1 MSLEAGVVERIA
13 DRLDLVRDGY
23 EARCL
28 ARRIAND
35 PAPVA
40 PPDRLY
46 LTAPEIAAATAR
58 RRVLAFAAE
67 DGDELVERISGDP
80 ATTIESLVALAQK
93 RASEG
98 DAVIACVAAQGDA
111 LARRFDPEPGLLNAW
126 DEAEHVAPGKIGLL
140 PLKLTEGF
148 RLDGFSVLA
157 GPAAAARPQVDG
169 AANSALAIQDLRIGD
184 LAVEPEHGL
193 ARLSGLAMLD
203 EAGTARECLS
213 LEFAGDKRLLLPV
226 TEAATLWRYG
236 SAAASAKPDPLTGE
250 AWLRRREQVDA
261 EIATAAA
268 GIVERTRAREAA
280 RAPVITPPRAE
291 FDRFVRRVPYT
302 LTADQGTA
310 IDAILRDL
318 ARGRPMD
325 RLVCG
330 DVAFGKTEIALHA
343 AAAVALAGK
352 QVAVIAPTTLLARQ
366 HLETFRSRFSGL
378 GIAVDKLIRSARSA
392 EGRAVTKGLA
402 DGSVRVVVGTHALA
416 APGLRF
422 QDLGLVVI
430 DEEQRFGEAQ
440 KRQLRGL
447 GAGQHVLTMTATPLP
462 RSLQAALVGLID
474 VSVLATPPVAR
485 QPVRGFVVP
494 FDPVVVRSALL
505 REARRGGQSFVV
517 CPRIEDLAPM
527 QARLAELVPELS
539 LVVAHG
545 RMRGDALDAAML
557 DFAEGR
563 GDVLLATNIIE
574 AGLDIPNANTML
586 VWRPDRF
593 GLAQLHQLRGRVGR
607 GRSRATAYLLT
618 DPAQTLSGTARKRLE
633 TLAALDNP
641 GAGFAISTADLDQR
655 GAGDLL
661 GDAQAGHVRL
671 VGTELYRHLLTRALA
686 AARGAAMPTDWA
698 PEIALE
704 IAAYIPADLVPEA
717 DVRLEIYRRL
727 GRLQAVEEV
736 DELGEELADRFGE
749 LPEPARSLL
758 DITRLRLLCRAL
770 DIASLQAGPEAVA
783 ITPRQPESLFRLT
796 KRLGG
801 RIDSHQSGER
811 LLLEITEPRAE
822 KRLSILLDV
831 LGDDPRPA
839 DHRPDRSPA
848 IATQTL

>member
-1 MSLEAGVVERIA
+1 V
-13 DRLDLVRDGY
+13 
-23 EARCL
+23 
-28 ARRIAND
+28 
-35 PAPVA
+35 
-40 PPDRLY
+40 
-46 LTAPEIAAATAR
+46 
-58 RRVLAFAAE
+58 
-67 DGDELVERISGDP
+67 
-80 ATTIESLVALAQK
+80 
-93 RASEG
+93 
-98 DAVIACVAAQGDA
+98 
-111 LARRFDPEPGLLNAW
+111 
-126 DEAEHVAPGKIGLL
+126 
-140 PLKLTEGF
+140 
-148 RLDGFSVLA
+148 
-157 GPAAAARPQVDG
+157 
-169 AANSALAIQDLRIGD
+169 
-184 LAVEPEHGL
+184 
-193 ARLSGLAMLD
+193 
-203 EAGTARECLS
+203 
-213 LEFAGDKRLLLPV
+213 
-226 TEAATLWRYG
+226 
-236 SAAASAKPDPLTGE
+236 
-250 AWLRRREQVDA
+250 

-330 DVAFGKTEIALHA
+330 DVAFGKTEVALHA

-352 QVAVIAPTTLLARQ
+352 QVAVLAPTTLLARQ

-422 QDLGLVVI
+422 YDLGLVVI

-485 QPVRGFVVP
+485 QPVRGFVMP
-494 FDPVVVRSALL
+494 FDPVAVRGALL

-527 QARLAELVPELS
+527 QARLTELVPELS

-545 RMRGDALDAAML
+545 RMRDDALDAAML

-641 GAGFAISTADLDQR
+641 GAGFAISVADLDQR

-686 AARGAAMPTDWA
+686 AARGAAMPTEWA

-704 IAAYIPADLVPEA
+704 VAAYIPADLVPEP

-727 GRLQAVEEV
+727 GKLESVEEV
-736 DELGEELADRFGE
+736 DALGEELADRFGE

-758 DITRLRLLCRAL
+758 DIARLGLLCRAL
-770 DIASLQAGPEAVA
+770 DIASLRAGPEAVA
-783 ITPRQPESLFRLT
+783 ITPRQPDGLSGVINQLRGQVGT
-796 KRLGG
+796 R
-801 RIDSHQSGER
+801 QSGER
-811 LLLEITEPRAE
+811 LLLEITESRAE
-822 KRLSILLDV
+822 TRLSILLDV
-831 LGDDPRPA
+831 LGDGSRRADRQHPA
-839 DHRPDRSPA
+839 RAATRKKMVRTSGLDSAPEVEPA
-848 IATQTL
+848 RAEGAQGS

>member
-1 MSLEAGVVERIA
+1 M
-13 DRLDLVRDGY
+13 
-23 EARCL
+23 
-28 ARRIAND
+28 
-35 PAPVA
+35 
-40 PPDRLY
+40 
-46 LTAPEIAAATAR
+46 
-58 RRVLAFAAE
+58 
-67 DGDELVERISGDP
+67 
-80 ATTIESLVALAQK
+80 
-93 RASEG
+93 
-98 DAVIACVAAQGDA
+98 
-111 LARRFDPEPGLLNAW
+111 
-126 DEAEHVAPGKIGLL
+126 
-140 PLKLTEGF
+140 
-148 RLDGFSVLA
+148 
-157 GPAAAARPQVDG
+157 
-169 AANSALAIQDLRIGD
+169 
-184 LAVEPEHGL
+184 
-193 ARLSGLAMLD
+193 
-203 EAGTARECLS
+203 
-213 LEFAGDKRLLLPV
+213 
-226 TEAATLWRYG
+226 
-236 SAAASAKPDPLTGE
+236 
-250 AWLRRREQVDA
+250 
-261 EIATAAA
+261 
-268 GIVERTRAREAA
+268 
-280 RAPVITPPRAE
+280 
-291 FDRFVRRVPYT
+291 
-302 LTADQGTA
+302 
-310 IDAILRDL
+310 
-318 ARGRPMD
+318 
-325 RLVCG
+325 
-330 DVAFGKTEIALHA
+330 
-343 AAAVALAGK
+343 ALAGK

-618 DPAQTLSGTARKRLE
+618 DPSDGERPDGERHRAQAAGHAGSARQSGRWLR
-633 TLAALDNP
+633 
-641 GAGFAISTADLDQR
+641 DQR
-655 GAGDLL
+655 G
-661 GDAQAGHVRL
+661 
-671 VGTELYRHLLTRALA
+671 
-686 AARGAAMPTDWA
+686 
-698 PEIALE
+698 
-704 IAAYIPADLVPEA
+704 
-717 DVRLEIYRRL
+717 
-727 GRLQAVEEV
+727 
-736 DELGEELADRFGE
+736 RFG
-749 LPEPARSLL
+749 S
-758 DITRLRLLCRAL
+758 TRRR
-770 DIASLQAGPEAVA
+770 
-783 ITPRQPESLFRLT
+783 
-796 KRLGG
+796 
-801 RIDSHQSGER
+801 
-811 LLLEITEPRAE
+811 
-822 KRLSILLDV
+822 
-831 LGDDPRPA
+831 
-839 DHRPDRSPA
+839 
-848 IATQTL
+848 

>member
-1 MSLEAGVVERIA
+1 
-13 DRLDLVRDGY
+13 
-23 EARCL
+23 
-28 ARRIAND
+28 
-35 PAPVA
+35 
-40 PPDRLY
+40 
-46 LTAPEIAAATAR
+46 
-58 RRVLAFAAE
+58 
-67 DGDELVERISGDP
+67 
-80 ATTIESLVALAQK
+80 
-93 RASEG
+93 
-98 DAVIACVAAQGDA
+98 
-111 LARRFDPEPGLLNAW
+111 
-126 DEAEHVAPGKIGLL
+126 
-140 PLKLTEGF
+140 
-148 RLDGFSVLA
+148 
-157 GPAAAARPQVDG
+157 
-169 AANSALAIQDLRIGD
+169 
-184 LAVEPEHGL
+184 
-193 ARLSGLAMLD
+193 
-203 EAGTARECLS
+203 
-213 LEFAGDKRLLLPV
+213 
-226 TEAATLWRYG
+226 
-236 SAAASAKPDPLTGE
+236 
-250 AWLRRREQVDA
+250 
-261 EIATAAA
+261 
-268 GIVERTRAREAA
+268 
-280 RAPVITPPRAE
+280 
-291 FDRFVRRVPYT
+291 
-302 LTADQGTA
+302 
-310 IDAILRDL
+310 
-318 ARGRPMD
+318 
-325 RLVCG
+325 
-330 DVAFGKTEIALHA
+330 
-343 AAAVALAGK
+343 
-352 QVAVIAPTTLLARQ
+352 
-366 HLETFRSRFSGL
+366 
-378 GIAVDKLIRSARSA
+378 
-392 EGRAVTKGLA
+392 LA

-416 APGLRF
+416 APDLRF
-422 QDLGLVVI
+422 HNLGLIVI

-494 FDPVVVRSALL
+494 FDPVAVRGALL

-539 LVVAHG
+539 LVVGHG

-641 GAGFAISTADLDQR
+641 GAGFAISAADLDQR

-686 AARGAAMPTDWA
+686 AARGEAIPTEWA

-704 IAAYIPADLVPEA
+704 VAAYIPADLVPEA

-727 GRLQAVEEV
+727 GKLESVEEV

-758 DITRLRLLCRAL
+758 DITRLGLLCRAL

-783 ITPRQPESLFRLT
+783 ITPRRPDGISQLA
-796 KRLGG
+796 KRLAG
-801 RIDSHQSGER
+801 RIGTRQSGER
-811 LLLEITEPRAE
+811 LLLEIIERRAE
-822 KRLSILLDV
+822 TRLAILLDV
-831 LGDDPRPA
+831 SATVPARPIIGIPSAPTTAKSRLGRLASMRAPEIGTRG
-839 DHRPDRSPA
+839 DRGRSRLVAA
-848 IATQTL
+848 IQEAMRCPTT

>member
-1 MSLEAGVVERIA
+1 V
-13 DRLDLVRDGY
+13 
-23 EARCL
+23 
-28 ARRIAND
+28 
-35 PAPVA
+35 
-40 PPDRLY
+40 
-46 LTAPEIAAATAR
+46 
-58 RRVLAFAAE
+58 
-67 DGDELVERISGDP
+67 
-80 ATTIESLVALAQK
+80 
-93 RASEG
+93 
-98 DAVIACVAAQGDA
+98 
-111 LARRFDPEPGLLNAW
+111 
-126 DEAEHVAPGKIGLL
+126 
-140 PLKLTEGF
+140 
-148 RLDGFSVLA
+148 
-157 GPAAAARPQVDG
+157 
-169 AANSALAIQDLRIGD
+169 
-184 LAVEPEHGL
+184 
-193 ARLSGLAMLD
+193 
-203 EAGTARECLS
+203 
-213 LEFAGDKRLLLPV
+213 
-226 TEAATLWRYG
+226 
-236 SAAASAKPDPLTGE
+236 
-250 AWLRRREQVDA
+250 
-261 EIATAAA
+261 
-268 GIVERTRAREAA
+268 
-280 RAPVITPPRAE
+280 RAE
-291 FDRFVRRVPYT
+291 FERFVRRVPYT
-302 LTADQGTA
+302 LTADQDTA

-330 DVAFGKTEIALHA
+330 DVAFGKTEVALHA

-366 HLETFRSRFSGL
+366 HLEMFRSRFSGL

-392 EGRAVTKGLA
+392 KGRAVTRGLA
-402 DGSVRVVVGTHALA
+402 DGSVWVVVGTHALA

-447 GAGQHVLTMTATPLP
+447 GAGQHVLTMTATALP

-474 VSVLATPPVAR
+474 VSVLATPPVPR

-505 REARRGGQSFVV
+505 REARRGQSFVV

-527 QARLAELVPELS
+527 QARVAELVPELS
-539 LVVAHG
+539 LVIAHSK
-545 RMRGDALDAAML
+545 MRGDALDAAML
-557 DFAEGR
+557 DFADGR
-563 GDVLLATNIIE
+563 SDVLLATSIIE

-641 GAGFAISTADLDQR
+641 GAGFAISAADLDQR

-686 AARGAAMPTDWA
+686 AARGAAMPTEWA

-704 IAAYIPADLVPEA
+704 VAAYIPADLVPEA

-727 GRLQAVEEV
+727 GKLESVQAI
-736 DELGEELADRFGE
+736 DTLGEELADRFGE

-758 DITRLRLLCRAL
+758 DIARLGLLCRAR

-783 ITPRQPESLFRLT
+783 ITPRQPDGVSGLINQLR
-796 KRLGG
+796 G
-801 RIDSHQSGER
+801 RVGTRQSGER
-811 LLLEITEPRAE
+811 LLLEIAEPRAK
-822 KRLSILLDV
+822 KRLPILLDV
-831 LGDDPRPA
+831 LGDGPRPA

-848 IATQTL
+848 IASQTL

>member
-1 MSLEAGVVERIA
+1 
-13 DRLDLVRDGY
+13 
-23 EARCL
+23 
-28 ARRIAND
+28 
-35 PAPVA
+35 
-40 PPDRLY
+40 
-46 LTAPEIAAATAR
+46 
-58 RRVLAFAAE
+58 
-67 DGDELVERISGDP
+67 
-80 ATTIESLVALAQK
+80 
-93 RASEG
+93 
-98 DAVIACVAAQGDA
+98 
-111 LARRFDPEPGLLNAW
+111 
-126 DEAEHVAPGKIGLL
+126 
-140 PLKLTEGF
+140 
-148 RLDGFSVLA
+148 
-157 GPAAAARPQVDG
+157 
-169 AANSALAIQDLRIGD
+169 
-184 LAVEPEHGL
+184 
-193 ARLSGLAMLD
+193 
-203 EAGTARECLS
+203 
-213 LEFAGDKRLLLPV
+213 
-226 TEAATLWRYG
+226 
-236 SAAASAKPDPLTGE
+236 
-250 AWLRRREQVDA
+250 
-261 EIATAAA
+261 
-268 GIVERTRAREAA
+268 
-280 RAPVITPPRAE
+280 
-291 FDRFVRRVPYT
+291 
-302 LTADQGTA
+302 
-310 IDAILRDL
+310 
-318 ARGRPMD
+318 
-325 RLVCG
+325 
-330 DVAFGKTEIALHA
+330 
-343 AAAVALAGK
+343 
-352 QVAVIAPTTLLARQ
+352 
-366 HLETFRSRFSGL
+366 
-378 GIAVDKLIRSARSA
+378 
-392 EGRAVTKGLA
+392 
-402 DGSVRVVVGTHALA
+402 
-416 APGLRF
+416 
-422 QDLGLVVI
+422 
-430 DEEQRFGEAQ
+430 
-440 KRQLRGL
+440 
-447 GAGQHVLTMTATPLP
+447 
-462 RSLQAALVGLID
+462 
-474 VSVLATPPVAR
+474 
-485 QPVRGFVVP
+485 
-494 FDPVVVRSALL
+494 
-505 REARRGGQSFVV
+505 
-517 CPRIEDLAPM
+517 
-527 QARLAELVPELS
+527 
-539 LVVAHG
+539 
-545 RMRGDALDAAML
+545 
-557 DFAEGR
+557 
-563 GDVLLATNIIE
+563 VLLATNIIE